1 MRIKI
6 KYLIKSVLLTT
17 LMLVVLEVVSTAFLP
32 LLGVQNYR
40 IPFNILLILYLGLK
54 IETPYRSLIIFFYQ
68 YIHSLF
74 TLEGWAVGTLAGMIV
89 CWLMNYPKKLIDLSS
104 NLAIIIVAQL
114 FQACWFVITSGLFYL
129 QNSETAYLLDRVFRF
144 LPESIV
150 ISLFSPLCFILL
162 DRIWEMGEKEFMG
175 DVF

>member
-6 KYLIKSVLLTT
+6 KYLIKSLLLT
-17 LMLVVLEVVSTAFLP
+17 MLVLVCLEIVSTALLP
-32 LLGVQNYR
+32 MLGIKNYR

-54 IETPYRSLIIFFYQ
+54 IDTPYRSVIILCYQ

-74 TLEGWAVGTLAGMIV
+74 TLESWAVGTLAGMVV

-104 NLAIIIVAQL
+104 NLAIVIVAQL

-129 QNSETAYLLDRVFRF
+129 QNSDTAYLVERLFQF

-150 ISLFSPLCFILL
+150 ISLLSPLCFFAL
-162 DRIWEMGEKEFMG
+162 DKIWEIGEREFMG